1 MAQYEHLPIYRQ
13 AMQLAV
19 HLEQVVRK
27 FSRYNKYTLGSE
39 LREQAHGIV
48 GNIIKANNEQG
59 RLEALVEL
67 RDSIERLKTTVRIA
81 QEVKAFQTF
90 AAFSTAVEALVS
102 LGRQSEG
109 WIKNVRGK
117 QHNA

>member
-13 AMQLAV
+13 AMLLVV

-39 LREQAHGIV
+39 LRTQAYEVIAL
-48 GNIIKANNEQG
+48 IIKANGEHN
-59 RLEALVEL
+59 RLPLLVDL
-67 RDSIERLKTTVRIA
+67 RDGIERLKTTVRIA
-81 QEVKAFQTF
+81 NEVKAFQTF
-90 AAFSTAVEALVS
+90 SAFATAVESLVS

-109 WIKNVRGK
+109 WIKSVRGK
-117 QHNA
+117 QQGA